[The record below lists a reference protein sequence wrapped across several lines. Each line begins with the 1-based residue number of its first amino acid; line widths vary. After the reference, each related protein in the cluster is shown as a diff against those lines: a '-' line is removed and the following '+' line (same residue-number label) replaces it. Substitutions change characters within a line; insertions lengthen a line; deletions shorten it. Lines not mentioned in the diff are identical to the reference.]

1 MGIEKNPTKRL
12 TEKMLECARLQATG
26 EYTIKML
33 ADTFNVHERTI
44 SRWLANDEVKAEYR
58 SILRAAEGGIVAKA
72 RQVIENSM
80 HSDAANGYLALNAAQ
95 TALAQFGSAVM
106 GDDQQQV
113 VVTITGGMPVIGM
126 PERTDGE

>member
-1 MGIEKNPTKRL
+1 MTKDATKRV
-12 TEKMLECARLQATG
+12 TQQMLECARLQATG
-26 EYTIKML
+26 EYTLQML
-33 ADTFNVHERTI
+33 ADTFGKSVKTI
-44 SRWLANDEVKAEYR
+44 TRWLSNEDVKAEYR
-58 SILRAAEGGIVAKA
+58 AVLRSAEGGIVAKA
-72 RQVIENSM
+72 RQVIERSL

-126 PERTDGE
+126 PERTDAE